1 MQTIFISPIEY
12 YIKEKMKFRRHLISV
27 IFLTIITGSSL
38 LSQNA
43 VNTAF
48 QSGESLKFKG
58 SYYMSSLWADLAEV
72 KIDVADLNSGGK
84 SLYMVTATASTYS
97 NYDSFFKIRD
107 LFQTYIDK
115 NEVKPYLFKRLV
127 DEGGY
132 RFNMK
137 YVINR
142 NTLQAKFEFIRGPI
156 TRNSV
161 IKITENTQDLVS
173 VLYYVR
179 TMDFEKI
186 QVGKS
191 ISVPTLI
198 DDKVEDIVLTYRGKE
213 TIKTEALGSVQC
225 YKIGISANNKA
236 VVNKESNN
244 IWLTANKNKVPVL
257 VKAEIP
263 VGSIQL
269 RLVEAKGLKQ

>member
-1 MQTIFISPIEY
+1 
-12 YIKEKMKFRRHLISV
+12 MKFVRHIFSA
-27 IFLTIITGSSL
+27 IFLAIIL
-38 LSQNA
+38 EINLFSQA
-43 VNTAF
+43 GINTAF

-58 SYYMSSLWADLAEV
+58 SYFMSSLWADLAEV

-84 SLYMVTATASTYS
+84 SLYMITATASTFS

-107 LFQTYIDK
+107 LFQTYIDR
-115 NEVKPYLFKRLV
+115 NEVKPYLFKRIV

-132 RFNMK
+132 KFNMK

-161 IKITENTQDLVS
+161 IKISENTQDLVS

-179 TMDFEKI
+179 TIDFEKVT
-186 QVGKS
+186 VGKS
-191 ISVPTLI
+191 ISIPTLI
-198 DDKVEDIVLTYRGKE
+198 DDKVEDIMITFRGKE
-213 TIKTEALGSVQC
+213 AIKTEALGSVQC
-225 YKIGISANNKA
+225 YKIGLSANNKA

-244 IWLTANKNKVPVL
+244 IWLTADKNKVPVL

>member
-1 MQTIFISPIEY
+1 
-12 YIKEKMKFRRHLISV
+12 MKFVRHILSAIS
-27 IFLTIITGSSL
+27 LTIIL
-38 LSQNA
+38 EINLFSQA
-43 VNTAF
+43 GINTAF
-48 QSGESLKFKG
+48 QSGESLRFKG
-58 SYYMSSLWADLAEV
+58 SYFMSSLWADLAEV

-84 SLYMVTATASTYS
+84 SLYMITATASTFS

-115 NEVKPYLFKRLV
+115 NEVKPFLFKRIV

-132 RFNMK
+132 KFNMK

-161 IKITENTQDLVS
+161 IKISENTQDLVS

-179 TMDFEKI
+179 TIDFEKVT
-186 QVGKS
+186 VGKS
-191 ISVPTLI
+191 ISIPTLI
-198 DDKVEDIVLTYRGKE
+198 DDKVEDIVITYRGKE
-213 TIKTEALGSVQC
+213 TIKTEAMGSVQC
-225 YKIGISANNKA
+225 YKIGLSANNKA

-244 IWLTANKNKVPVL
+244 IWLTADKNKVPVL

>member
-1 MQTIFISPIEY
+1 MNNKARIILF
-12 YIKEKMKFRRHLISV
+12 SV
-27 IFLTIITGSSL
+27 SL
-38 LSQNA
+38 LLPIIQGFSQTA

-48 QSGESLKFKG
+48 QSGETLRFKG

-72 KIDVADLNSGGK
+72 KMDVADFSTGGR
-84 SLYMVTATASTYS
+84 SLYSITATASTFS

-107 LFQTYIDK
+107 LFQTWIDK
-115 NEVKPYLFKRLV
+115 NEVKPYIFKRVV

-132 RFNMK
+132 KFSMK
-137 YVINR
+137 YIINR
-142 NTLQAKFEFIRGPI
+142 NTLQAKYEFIRGPI

-161 IKITENTQDLVS
+161 IKITEGTQDLVS

-179 TMDFEKI
+179 TIDFEKVQI
-186 QVGKS
+186 GKS
-191 ISVPTLI
+191 ISIPTLI

-213 TIKTEALGSVQC
+213 NIKTEVFGTVQC
-225 YKIGISANNKA
+225 YKIGISAKNKA
-236 VVNKESNN
+236 VVNKETNN
-244 IWLTANKNKVPVL
+244 IWLTANSNKVPVL

-269 RLVEAKGLKQ
+269 RLVETKGLKK